1 MQAYLISYQKQGS
14 TPVVYVAYPH
24 SLEATVCQALKEA
37 VDVPV
42 LVTLAKTINVV
53 KEDKED

>member
-1 MQAYLISYQKQGS
+1 MEVYLISYQKQGS
-14 TPVVYVAYPH
+14 APVVYVSYPH

-42 LVTLAKTINVV
+42 LVSLVKTINVA
-53 KEDKED
+53 KED

>member
-1 MQAYLISYQKQGS
+1 MEVYLISYQKQGS
-14 TPVVYVAYPH
+14 TPVVYVAYSH
-24 SLEATVCQALKEA
+24 SLEVTVCQALKEA

-53 KEDKED
+53 KED